1 LIEEQPTSAHASFV
15 AQRFVLIETS
25 AIVLARSIVVAGRS
39 QIRSAHRDCNVRWV
53 KSMRLMSALP
63 KADIAA
69 LVNRGDVIPP
79 LTVVREMRRAK
90 NSGAVVE
97 NQD

>member
-1 LIEEQPTSAHASFV
+1 
-15 AQRFVLIETS
+15 
-25 AIVLARSIVVAGRS
+25 
-39 QIRSAHRDCNVRWV
+39 
-53 KSMRLMSALP
+53 MRLMSALP